1 MFEFN
6 THLSFGFLISFQPF
20 NAALILPWLF
30 ILQLSKPEMT
40 GSSMVSCSG
49 LGFYFFDRFL
59 YIKFFS
65 FEHYFDFQ
73 AWGEK
78 FLYGEESVK
87 EIVDPAEKV
96 FIYELVST
104 RGNSWLVQ
112 SGYRL
117 IQHGRLKAD
126 VRYPIWILFLTEN
139 KTDLPYDKLTCCI
152 EDSPAE
158 LVERSESFSEALKK
172 EVEKL

>member
-6 THLSFGFLISFQPF
+6 NRLSFGFLISFQPF
-20 NAALILPWLF
+20 NVALILPWLF
-30 ILQLSKPEMT
+30 ILKLFKPEMT
-40 GSSMVSCSG
+40 ASTMGSCSG

-117 IQHGRLKAD
+117 IQHGR
-126 VRYPIWILFLTEN
+126 RR
-139 KTDLPYDKLTCCI
+139 
-152 EDSPAE
+152 
-158 LVERSESFSEALKK
+158 RSCKSNGWRGSSKCGWVSTIA
-172 EVEKL
+172 